1 MQQVPSREQ
10 EPLIQLK
17 LIAAVV
23 VILSLFL
30 WFVVTA
36 SDLNFDTFF
45 LASTFTGLTLVS
57 VGGLARAVLRP

>member
-1 MQQVPSREQ
+1 MQQVPPREQ
-10 EPLIQLK
+10 EPLTQLK
-17 LIAAVV
+17 LVSS
-23 VILSLFL
+23 VIVLLAFYL